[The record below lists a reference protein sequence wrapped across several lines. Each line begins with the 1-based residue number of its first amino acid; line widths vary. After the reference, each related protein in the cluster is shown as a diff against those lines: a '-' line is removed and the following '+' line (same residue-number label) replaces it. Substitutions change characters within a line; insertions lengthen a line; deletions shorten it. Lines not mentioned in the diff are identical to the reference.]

1 MSKKIIS
8 TIKATLVLL
17 IGILL
22 PLGGGIYMVKINSN
36 DDVIRCVDSYI
47 TSETANVSKYVAL
60 QFENTYSRIEA
71 MVREIE
77 SVHDISK
84 KEEYQELLAN
94 FVKCEKGLM
103 SVSLYNDKQALIGTS
118 ELKNIEEILNV
129 DGLDSQKDEIKVII
143 DQLEDNS
150 IVLKYITP
158 VNVTMKGQKAK
169 IYAEFTEKWQKYESF
184 ITKLSQGSFPRIY
197 SIISPQ
203 ALRYLTVRTLSDTKA
218 DPGYSVALGQHFRKA
233 INALP
238 RGASDFV
245 PESGV
250 EIRTCKERI
259 KLPKTFKDFEIYV
272 VGGVNKADFET
283 VSQALYQGIPNALL
297 LAVCFWLIVAL
308 AGSRFYSRTKENLEI
323 ANTISAS
330 TPLAVVIFKAKN
342 GKILQINLSASTLF
356 KLNPEDVEKVN
367 MWDLF
372 ASEDD
377 QKYIRNA
384 ISSELQVINYEVLA
398 QAFSGSG
405 FWAICSAS
413 PIEIEEE
420 LHVVLAV
427 LDINRRKEIE
437 KKLANNA
444 ELLER
449 QVKERTADIE
459 LKAKE
464 LEASNSALE
473 KAKSVAD
480 EANAAKSK
488 FLTNMS
494 NELKTPLNAI
504 IGYSEILQEEALDR
518 KDEVT
523 ATDLRKI
530 IGAAKHLLSLINEI
544 LDLSKIES
552 GKMVLFFENAEIV
565 NVIKDVE
572 GVTIPL
578 ITEKD
583 NSLFLEYSKNIGTIY
598 TDTTKL
604 RQCLL
609 NLLGNAAKFTEFG
622 RVTLRVAAV
631 VVEGVDFV
639 EFSVIDTGI
648 GMNAEKIK
656 SIFDSFQDN
665 DVQNAGA
672 GLGLSITKKYVE
684 VLGGTIRV
692 ESEVGVGSK
701 FTMLLPRICKVQS
714 TDKIDVKNRAENV
727 DDTDLLVNEDLA
739 EIKSYAMQE
748 EETSEAVKAEEKE
761 AGIVPGEHPQ
771 G

>member
-8 TIKATLVLL
+8 TIKATIVLL

-22 PLGGGIYMVKINSN
+22 PLGGGIYMVRLNSN

-47 TSETANVSKYVAL
+47 SSESVNVAKYVGL
-60 QFENTYSRIEA
+60 QFEHTYSRIET

-77 SVHDISK
+77 SVHDIAK
-84 KEEYQELLAN
+84 DYQELLKG
-94 FVKCEKGLM
+94 FVTSEDGLI
-103 SVSLYNDKQALIGTS
+103 SASLYNDKHALIGTS
-118 ELKNIEEILNV
+118 ASKNIEEILSV
-129 DGLDSQKDEIKVII
+129 EEIDNLKNEVKVLI
-143 DQLEDNS
+143 DQLEDKS
-150 IVLKYITP
+150 IIIRYITP
-158 VNVTMKGQKAK
+158 VNVTMNGHKSK
-169 IYAEFTEKWQKYESF
+169 IFAEFVEKWNKYETF
-184 ITKLSQGSFPRIY
+184 ISRLGQGSFPRIY

-203 ALRYLTVRTLSDTKA
+203 AMRYLSVQTLSDSQA
-218 DPGYSVALGQHFRKA
+218 DAGYRVAMGQHFRRA
-233 INALP
+233 VDALP
-238 RGASDFV
+238 NQISYFV
-245 PESGV
+245 PENGI
-250 EIRTCKERI
+250 EIRTCKVKVAI
-259 KLPKTFKDFEIYV
+259 PQAFKGFQLFVI
-272 VGGVNKADFET
+272 GGVNTADFEA
-283 VSQALYQGIPNALL
+283 VSKALYQGIPNALL
-297 LAVCFWLIVAL
+297 MAVCFWLIVAL
-308 AGSRFYSRTKENLEI
+308 AGSRFYSRTKEKLEI

-330 TPLAVVIFKAKN
+330 TPLAVVIFNAST
-342 GKILQINLSASTLF
+342 GKIMQINLSATTLF
-356 KLNPEDVEKVN
+356 KLNPEDVSKVS
-367 MWDLF
+367 MWNLF
-372 ASEDD
+372 VSEDD
-377 QKYIRNA
+377 RKYIKNT
-384 ISSELQVINYEVLA
+384 INSELQVVNYEVLA
-398 QAFSGSG
+398 QSFSGSG

-464 LEASNSALE
+464 LEASNEALE

-518 KDEVT
+518 KDEVS

-552 GKMVLFFENAEIV
+552 GKMVLFFENAEII

-609 NLLGNAAKFTEFG
+609 NLLSNAAKFTEFG

-631 VVEGVDFV
+631 VIEGIDFV
-639 EFSVIDTGI
+639 EFSIVDTGI
-648 GMNAEKIK
+648 GMSADKIK
-656 SIFDSFQDN
+656 SIFDSFQES
-665 DVQNAGA
+665 DVPNAGA

-701 FTMLLPRICKVQS
+701 FTMLLPRVCKVQS
-714 TDKIDVKNRAENV
+714 SENIEVKNRKENV
-727 DDTDLLVNEDLA
+727 DDTDLLVQEDVA
-739 EIKSYAMQE
+739 EIKSYKMQE
-748 EETSEAVKAEEKE
+748 EEKTVAVEAESKELEKE
-761 AGIVPGEHPQ
+761 EQKPK
-771 G
+771 